1 MIMIICRRQ
10 SVLCREV
17 VYIEKSIAETFQLV
31 NFKPIIVNK
40 VSPMPSFVYQ
50 RLIQDSVPPF
60 TILFND
66 VDFKSTT
73 YLKIINGS
81 LVDIHITDSTQLG
94 VFKGASYAVF
104 RVFRIR
110 VLLIRIGTKSGCG
123 TEKSGSGIR
132 IHVKIT
138 P

>member
-10 SVLCREV
+10 SGLCREV

-50 RLIQDSVPPF
+50 CLIQDSVPPF

-81 LVDIHITDSTQLG
+81 LVDILQIALNWEFSREL
-94 VFKGASYAVF
+94 VMLCF
-104 RVFRIR
+104 
-110 VLLIRIGTKSGCG
+110 GCFG
-123 TEKSGSGIR
+123 SGSFLSGS
-132 IHVKIT
+132 VQYPDAVQKNQD
-138 P
+138 PESGSM